1 MAEGGRVER
10 SRSETGG
17 SAFPTFD
24 ASSTR
29 ERLIAV
35 AMELFW
41 LKGYNSTSVAEILH
55 AAGANS
61 GSLYHF
67 FPTKQDL
74 LVAVLDRYIE
84 GLYPMLIQPV
94 LDRIED
100 PIERVFG
107 VLEVYRENL
116 VATGCTYGCP
126 IGNLALELHEPD
138 PEVRK
143 RISVNF
149 ANWAKAIEGCLDEA
163 ADRLPPDVDRG
174 ELSMFILTT
183 MEGGVMQSRT
193 HRTLEAFDASVSQL
207 RRYVGALLEEGA
219 GVSINDDSRM
229 G

>member
-1 MAEGGRVER
+1 MGREPAEGG
-10 SRSETGG
+10 
-17 SAFPTFD
+17 AAALPHIA

-41 LKGYNSTSVAEILH
+41 LKGYNTTSVAEILG
-55 AAGANS
+55 AAAANS

-67 FPTKQDL
+67 FPTKQAL

-107 VLEVYRENL
+107 VLDVYRENL
-116 VATGCTYGCP
+116 VATDCAYGCP

-143 RISVNF
+143 RISTNF
-149 ANWAKAIEGCLDEA
+149 ANWAKAIERCLDEA

-183 MEGGVMQSRT
+183 MEGGLMQSRT
-193 HRTLEAFDASVSQL
+193 HRTMEAFDASVSQL
-207 RRYVGALLEEGA
+207 RRYVRALVEEGA

-229 G
+229 R